1 MCDESCELYGDIK
14 LILNEDSYLINL
26 YQRFPVTLDRG
37 QDATIW
43 DNNGKQY
50 IDCMGGYGVAIIG
63 HCNNDV
69 INAIDLQLNK
79 LMVCHMSTYH
89 DSRLQFLSKLNSIAP
104 DNLGRIFLSNSGA
117 ESIEAALK
125 FSRKY
130 SQKTGV
136 ISMHGGYH
144 GKTFGALSVTYN
156 SKYRKS
162 FSPLL
167 EGIKFVPFGDTS
179 SLNEAIDE
187 SIGTV
192 ILEPIQGETGII
204 MPPEGYVRAVRD
216 ICTEKKIVLIFDE
229 IQTGLGRTGKMWAG
243 QNWSTVP
250 DIMCIAKG
258 VASGVPTGVTFV
270 KDEIAKCM
278 NLGEHSS
285 TFAGNPISCSAGSA
299 TIDAIINGDLV
310 NKASATGM
318 YFKNRLLELKD
329 KHPIIRDV
337 RGMGMMLALES
348 RFDVRDVLMDGIK
361 NGLLMLYSGRT
372 IIRLLPPLVMKKE
385 QVSKAIEI
393 LDVILTEEEKRRNV
407 KR

>member
-1 MCDESCELYGDIK
+1 MYGDIK
-14 LILNEDSYLINL
+14 LILNEDSFLINL

-43 DNNGKQY
+43 DTDGKEY

-63 HCNNDV
+63 HCNKDV
-69 INAIDLQLNK
+69 INAVAFQLNK

-104 DNLGRIFLSNSGA
+104 DNLGKIFLSNSGA

-187 SIGTV
+187 GIGTV

-243 QNWSTVP
+243 QNWGTVP

-258 VASGVPTGVTFV
+258 VASGIPTGVTFV

-310 NKASATGM
+310 SKASDTGT
-318 YFKNRLLELKD
+318 YFKKRLVELKD

-348 RFDVRDVLMDGIK
+348 RFDVRDILMDGIK

-372 IIRLLPPLVMKKE
+372 IIRLLPPLVIRKE

-393 LDVILTEEEKRRNV
+393 LDVILSEEEKRRNV
-407 KR
+407 KG

>member
-1 MCDESCELYGDIK
+1 MIT
-14 LILNEDSYLINL
+14 NEDSFLINL
-26 YQRFPVTLDRG
+26 YQRFPVTVERAQG
-37 QDATIW
+37 ATIW
-43 DNNGKQY
+43 DADGKEY

-63 HCNNDV
+63 HCNKDV
-69 INAIDLQLNK
+69 INAITLQMNK
-79 LMVCHMSTYH
+79 LMVCHMSTYN

-104 DNLGRIFLSNSGA
+104 ENLSRIFFSNSGA

-125 FSRKY
+125 FSRKF
-130 SQKTGV
+130 SQKGGI
-136 ISMHGGYH
+136 ISMYGGYH

-162 FSPLL
+162 FNPLL
-167 EGIKFVPFGDTS
+167 ERIKFVPFGDIS
-179 SLNEAIDE
+179 SLIDAIDE

-192 ILEPIQGETGII
+192 ILEPIQGESGII
-204 MPPEGYVRAVRD
+204 MPPDGYVKAVRE
-216 ICTEKKIVLIFDE
+216 ICTEKKLVLIFDE

-243 QNWSTVP
+243 QNWTTAP

-258 VASGVPTGVTFV
+258 IASGIPTGVTFV

-285 TFAGNPISCSAGSA
+285 TFAGNPITCSAGSA
-299 TIDAIINGDLV
+299 TIDTIIKENLV
-310 NKASATGM
+310 TKASDTGT
-318 YFKNRLLELKD
+318 YFKKNLIELKE

-348 RFDVRDVLMDGIK
+348 RFDIRDILMDGIR

-385 QVSKAIEI
+385 QVSRAIEI
-393 LDVILTEEEKRRNV
+393 MDKILSLEEKRRNV
-407 KR
+407 KN

>member
-1 MCDESCELYGDIK
+1 LYGDFK

-26 YQRFPVTLDRG
+26 YQRFPVTIERAQG
-37 QDATIW
+37 ATIW
-43 DNNGKQY
+43 DTDGKEY

-63 HCNNDV
+63 HCNKDV
-69 INAIDLQLNK
+69 IEAITLQMNK
-79 LMVCHMSTYH
+79 LMVCHMSTYNN
-89 DSRLQFLSKLNSIAP
+89 SRLQFLSKLKSIAP
-104 DNLGRIFLSNSGA
+104 NNLSKIFFSNSGA

-125 FSRKY
+125 FARKF

-136 ISMHGGYH
+136 VSMYGGYH

-167 EGIKFVPFGDTS
+167 EGVKFVPFGDI
-179 SLNEAIDE
+179 SLLGEAIDE

-192 ILEPIQGETGII
+192 IIEPIQGESGII
-204 MPPEGYVRAVRD
+204 MPPEGYVKAVREL
-216 ICTEKKIVLIFDE
+216 CTEKKLVLIFDE

-243 QNWSTVP
+243 ENWSAVP

-258 VASGVPTGVTFV
+258 IASGIPTAVTFV
-270 KDEIAKCM
+270 KEEIANCM

-285 TFAGNPISCSAGSA
+285 TFAGNPIASSAGSA
-299 TIDAIINGDLV
+299 TIDTIIKEDLV
-310 NKASATGM
+310 TKASDTGA
-318 YFKNRLLELKD
+318 YFKKKLIELKD

-337 RGMGMMLALES
+337 RGLGMMLALES
-348 RFDVRDVLMDGIK
+348 RFDVRDILMDGIK

-372 IIRLLPPLVMKKE
+372 VIRLLPPLVMKKE
-385 QVSKAIEI
+385 QVSRAVEIMDEI
-393 LDVILTEEEKRRNV
+393 LSVEEKRRNV

>member
-1 MCDESCELYGDIK
+1 LYGDYK

-26 YQRFPVTLDRG
+26 YQRFPVTIERA

-43 DNNGKQY
+43 DTDGKEY

-63 HCNNDV
+63 HCNKYV
-69 INAIDLQLNK
+69 IDAITLQMNK
-79 LMVCHMSTYH
+79 LMVCHMSTYNN
-89 DSRLQFLSKLNSIAP
+89 SRLQFLSKLKSIAP
-104 DNLGRIFLSNSGA
+104 SNLRKIFFSNSGA
-117 ESIEAALK
+117 ESVEAALK
-125 FSRKY
+125 FARKF

-136 ISMHGGYH
+136 VSTYGGYH

-167 EGIKFVPFGDTS
+167 EGVKFVPFGDI
-179 SLNEAIDE
+179 SLLAEAIDE

-192 ILEPIQGETGII
+192 IIEPIQGESGII
-204 MPPEGYVRAVRD
+204 MPPEGYVKAVREL
-216 ICTEKKIVLIFDE
+216 CTEKNLVLIFDE

-243 QNWSTVP
+243 ENWSAVP

-258 VASGVPTGVTFV
+258 IASGIPTGVTFV
-270 KDEIAKCM
+270 KEEIANCM

-285 TFAGNPISCSAGSA
+285 TFAGNPISSSAGSA
-299 TIDAIINGDLV
+299 TIDTIIKEDLV
-310 NKASATGM
+310 TKASDTGT
-318 YFKNRLLELKD
+318 YFKKKLIELKD

-337 RGMGMMLALES
+337 RGLGMMLALES
-348 RFDVRDVLMDGIK
+348 RFDVRDILMDGIK

-372 IIRLLPPLVMKKE
+372 VIRLLPPLVMKKE
-385 QVSKAIEI
+385 QVSRAVEIMDEI
-393 LDVILTEEEKRRNV
+393 LSVEEKRRNV

>member
-1 MCDESCELYGDIK
+1 LYGDFK

-26 YQRFPVTLDRG
+26 YQRFPVTIERAQG
-37 QDATIW
+37 ATIW
-43 DNNGKQY
+43 DTDGKEY

-63 HCNNDV
+63 HCNKDV
-69 INAIDLQLNK
+69 IDAITLQINK
-79 LMVCHMSTYH
+79 LMVCHMSTYNN
-89 DSRLQFLSKLNSIAP
+89 SRLQFLLKLKSVAP
-104 DNLGRIFLSNSGA
+104 DNLSKIFFSNSGA

-125 FSRKY
+125 FARKF

-136 ISMHGGYH
+136 VSMYGGYH

-167 EGIKFVPFGDTS
+167 EGVKFVPFGDIS
-179 SLNEAIDE
+179 SLAEAIDE
-187 SIGTV
+187 TIGTV
-192 ILEPIQGETGII
+192 IIEPIQGESGII
-204 MPPEGYVRAVRD
+204 MPPEGYVKAVREV
-216 ICTEKKIVLIFDE
+216 CTEKKLVLIFDE

-243 QNWSTVP
+243 ENWSAVP

-258 VASGVPTGVTFV
+258 IASGIPTGVTFV
-270 KDEIAKCM
+270 KEEIANCM

-285 TFAGNPISCSAGSA
+285 TFAGNPIACSAGIA
-299 TIDAIINGDLV
+299 TIDTIIKEDLV
-310 NKASATGM
+310 TKASDTGT
-318 YFKNRLLELKD
+318 YFKKKLIELKD

-337 RGMGMMLALES
+337 RGLGMMLALES
-348 RFDVRDVLMDGIK
+348 RFDVRNILMDGIK

-372 IIRLLPPLVMKKE
+372 VIRLLPPLVMKKE
-385 QVSKAIEI
+385 QVSRAIEI
-393 LDVILTEEEKRRNV
+393 MDEILSVEEKRRNV

>member
-1 MCDESCELYGDIK
+1 MIP
-14 LILNEDSYLINL
+14 NEDSFLINL
-26 YQRFPVTLDRG
+26 YQRFPVTVERAQG
-37 QDATIW
+37 ATIW
-43 DNNGKQY
+43 DADGKEY

-63 HCNNDV
+63 HCNKDV
-69 INAIDLQLNK
+69 INAITLQMNK
-79 LMVCHMSTYH
+79 LMVCHMSTYN

-104 DNLGRIFLSNSGA
+104 ENLSRIFFSNSGA
-117 ESIEAALK
+117 ESVEAALK
-125 FSRKY
+125 FSRKF
-130 SQKTGV
+130 SQKGGI
-136 ISMHGGYH
+136 ISMYGGYH

-162 FSPLL
+162 FNPLL
-167 EGIKFVPFGDTS
+167 ERIKFVPFGDIS
-179 SLNEAIDE
+179 SLIDAIDE

-192 ILEPIQGETGII
+192 ILEPIQGESGII
-204 MPPEGYVRAVRD
+204 MPPDGYVKAVRE
-216 ICTEKKIVLIFDE
+216 ICTEKKLVLIFDE

-243 QNWSTVP
+243 QNWTTAP

-258 VASGVPTGVTFV
+258 IASGIPTGVTFV

-285 TFAGNPISCSAGSA
+285 TFAGNPITCSAGSA
-299 TIDAIINGDLV
+299 TIDTIIKENLV
-310 NKASATGM
+310 TKASDTGT
-318 YFKNRLLELKD
+318 YFKKNLIELKE

-348 RFDVRDVLMDGIK
+348 RFDIRDILMDGIR

-385 QVSKAIEI
+385 QVSRAIEI
-393 LDVILTEEEKRRNV
+393 MDKILSLEEKRRNV
-407 KR
+407 KN

>member
-1 MCDESCELYGDIK
+1 MIT
-14 LILNEDSYLINL
+14 NEDSFLINL
-26 YQRFPVTLDRG
+26 YQRFPVTVERAQG
-37 QDATIW
+37 ATIW
-43 DNNGKQY
+43 DTDGKEY

-63 HCNNDV
+63 HCNKDV
-69 INAIDLQLNK
+69 INAITLQMNK
-79 LMVCHMSTYH
+79 LMVCHMSTYN

-104 DNLGRIFLSNSGA
+104 ENLSRIFFSNSGA

-125 FSRKY
+125 FSRKF
-130 SQKTGV
+130 SQKGGI
-136 ISMHGGYH
+136 ISMYGGYH

-162 FSPLL
+162 FNPLL
-167 EGIKFVPFGDTS
+167 EGIKFVPFGDIS
-179 SLNEAIDE
+179 SLIDAIDE

-192 ILEPIQGETGII
+192 ILEPIQGESGII
-204 MPPEGYVRAVRD
+204 MPPDGYVKAVRE
-216 ICTEKKIVLIFDE
+216 ICTEKKLVLIFDE

-243 QNWSTVP
+243 QNWTTAP

-258 VASGVPTGVTFV
+258 IASGIPTGVTFV

-285 TFAGNPISCSAGSA
+285 TFAGNPITCSAGSA
-299 TIDAIINGDLV
+299 TIDTIIKEDLV
-310 NKASATGM
+310 TKASDTGT
-318 YFKNRLLELKD
+318 YFKKNLIELKE

-348 RFDVRDVLMDGIK
+348 RFDIRDILMDGIR

-385 QVSKAIEI
+385 QVSRAIEI
-393 LDVILTEEEKRRNV
+393 MDKILSLEEKRRNV
-407 KR
+407 KN

>member
-1 MCDESCELYGDIK
+1 LYGDYK

-26 YQRFPVTLDRG
+26 YQRFPVTIERA

-43 DNNGKQY
+43 DTDGKEY

-63 HCNNDV
+63 HCNRDV
-69 INAIDLQLNK
+69 IDAITLQLNK
-79 LMVCHMSTYH
+79 LMVCHMSTYNN
-89 DSRLQFLSKLNSIAP
+89 SRLQFLSKLKSIAP
-104 DNLGRIFLSNSGA
+104 SNLRKIFFSNSGA
-117 ESIEAALK
+117 ESVEAALK
-125 FSRKY
+125 FARKF

-136 ISMHGGYH
+136 VSTYGGYH

-167 EGIKFVPFGDTS
+167 EGVKFVPFGDI
-179 SLNEAIDE
+179 SLLAEAIDE

-192 ILEPIQGETGII
+192 IIEPIQGESGII
-204 MPPEGYVRAVRD
+204 MPPEGYVKAVREL
-216 ICTEKKIVLIFDE
+216 CTEKNLVLIFDE

-243 QNWSTVP
+243 ENWSAVP

-258 VASGVPTGVTFV
+258 IASGIPTGVTFV
-270 KDEIAKCM
+270 KEEIANCM

-299 TIDAIINGDLV
+299 TIDTIIKEDLV
-310 NKASATGM
+310 TKASDTGT
-318 YFKNRLLELKD
+318 YFKKKLIELKD

-337 RGMGMMLALES
+337 RGLGMMLALES
-348 RFDVRDVLMDGIK
+348 RFDVRDILMDGIK

-372 IIRLLPPLVMKKE
+372 VIRLLPPLVMKKE
-385 QVSKAIEI
+385 QVSRAVEIMDEI
-393 LDVILTEEEKRRNV
+393 LSVEEKRRNV

>member
-1 MCDESCELYGDIK
+1 MIT
-14 LILNEDSYLINL
+14 NEDSFLINL
-26 YQRFPVTLDRG
+26 YQRFPVTVERAQG
-37 QDATIW
+37 ATIW
-43 DNNGKQY
+43 DTDGKEY

-63 HCNNDV
+63 HCNKDV
-69 INAIDLQLNK
+69 INAITLQMNK
-79 LMVCHMSTYH
+79 LMVCHMSTYNN
-89 DSRLQFLSKLNSIAP
+89 SRLQFLSKLNSIAP
-104 DNLGRIFLSNSGA
+104 ENLSRIFLSNSGA

-125 FSRKY
+125 FSRKF
-130 SQKTGV
+130 SQKGGI
-136 ISMHGGYH
+136 ISMYGGYH

-162 FSPLL
+162 FNPLL
-167 EGIKFVPFGDTS
+167 EGIKFVPFGDIS
-179 SLNEAIDE
+179 SLIDAIDE

-192 ILEPIQGETGII
+192 ILEPIQGESGII
-204 MPPEGYVRAVRD
+204 MPPDGYVKAVRE

-243 QNWSTVP
+243 QNWTTAP

-258 VASGVPTGVTFV
+258 IASGIPTGVTFV

-285 TFAGNPISCSAGSA
+285 TFAGNPITCSAGSA
-299 TIDAIINGDLV
+299 TIDTIIKEDLV
-310 NKASATGM
+310 TKASDTGT
-318 YFKNRLLELKD
+318 YFKKNLIELKE

-348 RFDVRDVLMDGIK
+348 RFDVRDILMDGIR

-385 QVSKAIEI
+385 QVSRAIEI
-393 LDVILTEEEKRRNV
+393 MDKILTLEEKRRNV
-407 KR
+407 KN